1 MVILVS
7 VGHLFVSELGVQ
19 YLLDILLTCPNV
31 FVLMQVLELLH
42 NLLMFGNSF
51 TLFIISSHS
60 LTFPFFLDATRKCLS
75 AAFDAETFEKL
86 KTHLWNMPMLQPLLV
101 ALETLMD
108 H

>member
-1 MVILVS
+1 MS

-42 NLLMFGNSF
+42 NLLMFGNLINLIIILFYSLL
-51 TLFIISSHS
+51 TLA
-60 LTFPFFLDATRKCLS
+60 LDATRKCLS
-75 AAFDAETFEKL
+75 TAFDAETFDKL
-86 KTHLWNMPMLQPLLV
+86 KSHLWNMPMLQPLLV